1 MKKTLHLLFS
11 LAASL
16 IILTACISCGSK
28 DTGVPDANKYE
39 NVERL
44 SSIKL
49 KSKYNGTT
57 RTFKATVN
65 NSDKTIALTL
75 PSNISSWG
83 NITAEFG
90 LSSSS
95 TSMQINGTGTTYT
108 PKDSSDTINYEGS
121 VSLGTCIFIENFS
134 VNNFKT
140 VVVKRDGNPNADT
153 YTVTINYGAMLF
165 VNSNTTSYVSSS
177 PQWQQ
182 GTFDTVYKA
191 GDKITIPS
199 TEAQCLYR
207 HFGYSTSKNSET
219 PEYDFGAQL
228 TVTQDMV
235 NAGIINLYMVWSKY
249 KLGDLVTNIT
259 DVDGKTQTGYVA
271 YICGKND
278 SVKASSSKPSANWR
292 YLIVSKYGANRL
304 TSKTWNEATSGFSE
318 SDAVYLPGKDEMNVI
333 IQNLW
338 KSSDS
343 RQSAVFGNES
353 GTDSGWNYYWT
364 STENETNNQKAWYA
378 CVTTSYNNLSGN
390 YEGYLDSL
398 KEKSQTLNAI
408 GISYLP

>member
-1 MKKTLHLLFS
+1 MKKSVKLLFT

-16 IILTACISCGSK
+16 FILMACSSCGSK
-28 DTGVPDANKYE
+28 DPENSDENKYE
-39 NVERL
+39 SVERL
-44 SSIKL
+44 SGIKL
-49 KSKYNGTT
+49 TSKYNNDT
-57 RTFKATVN
+57 RTFKAKIN
-65 NSDKTIALTL
+65 DSDKTISLTL

-83 NITAEFG
+83 NITAEFS

-95 TSMQINGTGTTYT
+95 TSMQINGTGTTYI
-108 PKDSSDTINYEGS
+108 PKDSRDTINYESS

-140 VVVKRDGNPNADT
+140 VVVKRDGNPNVDT

-165 VNSNTTSYVSSS
+165 VSSNTTSYVSSS
-177 PQWQQ
+177 PRWQQ
-182 GTFDTVYKA
+182 GTFDTIYKT

-199 TEAQCLYR
+199 TEAQSLLYR

-219 PEYDFGAQL
+219 PEYDFGAQI

-278 SVKASSSKPSANWR
+278 SVKAASSKASANWR
-292 YLIVSKYGANRL
+292 YLIVSKYGTNRL
-304 TSKTWNEATSGFSE
+304 TGKTWDEANSGFSNG
-318 SDAVYLPGKDEMNVI
+318 VYLPCKEEMNAIVE
-333 IQNLW
+333 NLW
-338 KSSDS
+338 NSSSS
-343 RQSAVFGNES
+343 RETAVFGNGS

-364 STENETNNQKAWYA
+364 STENETNNQKAWYV

-390 YEGYLDSL
+390 YYGYLDSI
-398 KEKSQTLNAI
+398 KEKVQTLNAI